1 MAKKD
6 GKKADQLT
14 KPAGG
19 GEAGS
24 GPTTSGTDAPDV
36 GTTTSTRAL
45 TEPGGDAAE
54 TARRASPGS
63 SSPVRA
69 DTPTPVGALTTPAGR
84 GAPASGAGSGAEL
97 GRTPDLA
104 EGVAEALLT
113 PLRVAGRLVP
123 SSRTSVVLGVAALTV
138 VGALDWPAAIAAGL
152 GYEALRRWA
161 PRDDGSRRR

>member
-6 GKKADQLT
+6 GKK
-14 KPAGG
+14 
-19 GEAGS
+19 
-24 GPTTSGTDAPDV
+24 
-36 GTTTSTRAL
+36 RAL
-45 TEPGGDAAE
+45 TEPGGDASE

-63 SSPVRA
+63 SAPVTA
-69 DTPTPVGALTTPAGR
+69 DTPTPVGALTTRAGR
-84 GAPASGAGSGAEL
+84 GVPASGTGSGA
-97 GRTPDLA
+97 DLA
-104 EGVAEALLT
+104 RTSDLVDGLAEALLT

-161 PRDDGSRRR
+161 PRDDRTRRR